1 MGRWIRWAAGAFFV
15 LVCTGF
21 VIIRSAGHDPDVWHV
36 DPTNTTRTGKP
47 NDALAAPVG
56 TTRAEPDIVLTL
68 LQKPARE
75 LLASLD
81 AVART
86 EPRVKVL
93 AGSTESGRITY
104 VQRSAII
111 GFPDYVSVTAV
122 ETEAGS
128 ALILWSRARYG
139 YSDLGVN
146 QARLQRWL
154 AAAGLL

>member
-1 MGRWIRWAAGAFFV
+1 MGRWIRWAAGMLVV

-21 VIIRSAGHDPDVWHV
+21 LIIRSALHVPDVWHV
-36 DPTNTTRTGKP
+36 DPTDTMRTGKP

-56 TTRAEPDIVLTL
+56 TTRADPDIVLTP

-86 EPRVKVL
+86 EPRVKVV

-111 GFPDYVSVTAV
+111 GFPDYISVTAV

-128 ALILWSRARYG
+128 SLILWSRARYG

-154 AAAGLL
+154 TAAGLL

>member
-1 MGRWIRWAAGAFFV
+1 MGRWIRRAPGLLVV
-15 LVCTGF
+15 LACTGLL
-21 VIIRSAGHDPDVWHV
+21 IIRGARDDPDIWHV
-36 DPTNTTRTGKP
+36 DPTTTTRTGKP

-56 TTRAEPDIVLTL
+56 TTRADPDIVLTR

-81 AVART
+81 AVARA
-86 EPRVKVL
+86 EPRVKVV
-93 AGSTESGRITY
+93 AGSTETGRITY
-104 VQRSAII
+104 MQRSAII
-111 GFPDYVSVTAV
+111 GFPDYISVTAV

-128 ALILWSRARYG
+128 GLILWSRSRYG